1 MSEDIKSTQTVSI
14 KGEKLEDLLNFIKEN
29 ETIKILTKD
38 LKPEG
43 VFVSRKDDNIEIKIV
58 MSKTGL
64 IKKEN
69 K

>member
-58 MSKTGL
+58 MSKTVL

>member
-64 IKKEN
+64 TKKEN